1 VLVPFAFLFFVLI
14 NERPLNNRPFR
25 VPMRE
30 KTVVRYVGRMLCFVA
45 FMLRIQQNE
54 VRAPEL
60 LKLFP
65 ASANAANRLLHDLS
79 ANSDQTLVSVHTLL
93 VSVLREP
100 RADPFQ
106 GSLSPFTLFF
116 IFNNT
121 TSSGMIKHPEDISG
135 TISEMKWP
143 LRAAGFYQIVI
154 ELQERFAENAGTEMG
169 GDSDTL
175 K

>member
-1 VLVPFAFLFFVLI
+1 
-14 NERPLNNRPFR
+14 
-25 VPMRE
+25 MRE

-106 GSLSPFTLFF
+106 GSLSPDRK
-116 IFNNT
+116 
-121 TSSGMIKHPEDISG
+121 S
-135 TISEMKWP
+135 
-143 LRAAGFYQIVI
+143 VV
-154 ELQERFAENAGTEMG
+154 
-169 GDSDTL
+169 
-175 K
+175 